1 MIIIITCQQS
11 QYDDEDHQYD
21 DDGSPVDRVK
31 LHPDDRIVR
40 SVLDRALHLNL
51 SGHYDDD
58 DDDDDEFKIK
68 TFFLE
73 LLVSL
78 SLYSSKK

>member
-21 DDGSPVDRVK
+21 DDGSPVHRVK

-51 SGHYDDD
+51 SGHCDGDYDDD
-58 DDDDDEFKIK
+58 DDDR
-68 TFFLE
+68 
-73 LLVSL
+73 
-78 SLYSSKK
+78 